1 MSPPAAGPITDADC
15 QAMLLIAIARGNTAG
30 GTILGAIALI
40 AGPEKTR
47 ATPCSAA
54 RPKSRLSVRPSVQVN
69 QPSVAAIRRS
79 MRFEKIATLRRSK
92 QIGRAHVCTP
102 VTNAHLV

>member
-15 QAMLLIAIARGNTAG
+15 HAMLLIAIARGSTAG

-47 ATPCSAA
+47 ATPWSAA
-54 RPKSRLSVRPSVQVN
+54 RPNSSGKVSPPAQVN

-79 MRFEKIATLRRSK
+79 MRFEKIATLRRSPRSE
-92 QIGRAHVCTP
+92 IGRAHVGTP
-102 VTNAHLV
+102 VT